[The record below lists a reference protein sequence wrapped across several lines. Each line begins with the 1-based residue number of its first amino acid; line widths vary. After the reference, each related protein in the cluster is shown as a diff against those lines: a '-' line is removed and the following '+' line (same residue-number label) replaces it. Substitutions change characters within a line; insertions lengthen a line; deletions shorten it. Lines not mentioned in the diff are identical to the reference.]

1 MFIQKWTLILVIN
14 KNSTH
19 RISGAEEMK
28 KYIFLSVIAILFLL
42 SNCKAQ
48 NIQNTVTLD
57 KNTFTPASSYVS
69 TTKTNLLGIVTVNRL
84 RLRSSN
90 DVYAKTIRYLDQG
103 DMLNII
109 LKDEKRI
116 RINNMEDYWYQV
128 DFNGT
133 KGWIFGYYL
142 EIYTDYLQAQE
153 ASNRYKGSR
162 KNSNKEENNDRLSV
176 RTAFEFGERFINNN
190 LLFLSDGQLLEV
202 TDFVNGKANVVLLS
216 TPVESY
222 IVDTESNGELLYY
235 IGKQQRSKALFRYDF
250 KTKAETLLL
259 KDVEKMTFDFR
270 ACFGVVVGIST
281 IADKK
286 NTEQWTLRKINLQTG
301 EATNFASIEKAND
314 ENIITDPLY
323 NSLLRERGRQIYLE
337 LDYPRGVVYF
347 RPPEEDKVYL
357 ISLEDGNFIRTTFI
371 PENDFVIDVNRS
383 LNIERSF
390 DDTGKM
396 KYSLQLHDNLS
407 GYTKEIIKTSEN
419 PINFVL
425 HKYKDLMAVT
435 MLQMQSDIPQNKCYP
450 SFIYIMSLS
459 NYSIIPVS
467 TSGNSYQPQWRR

>member
-1 MFIQKWTLILVIN
+1 
-14 KNSTH
+14 
-19 RISGAEEMK
+19 MK
-28 KYIFLSVIAILFLL
+28 KSVFLSIIVTLFLL
-42 SNCKAQ
+42 CGCKAQ
-48 NIQNTVTLD
+48 HIQNTVTLD
-57 KNTFTPASSYVS
+57 KNTFKPVSSSVS
-69 TTKTNLLGIVTVNRL
+69 TLKNNLIGIVTVNRL

-109 LKDEKRI
+109 TKDEKRI
-116 RINNMEDYWYQV
+116 RINNMEDYWYLV

-142 EIYTDYLQAQE
+142 EIYSDYLQAQE

-162 KNSNKEENNDRLSV
+162 KKSDNLDDDKSLSL
-176 RTAFEFGERFINNN
+176 RTGFEFGERFINNN

-202 TDFVNGKANVVLLS
+202 TDFVNSKANVISLS

-222 IVDTESNGELLYY
+222 IVDTESNGNILYY
-235 IGKQQRSKALFRYDF
+235 IGKQSRTKALYRYNF
-250 KTKAETLLL
+250 ENKSETLLL
-259 KDVEKMTFDFR
+259 KDVEKMAFDFR
-270 ACFGVVVGIST
+270 NGYAVVAGDT
-281 IADKK
+281 KTTDKK
-286 NTEQWTLRKINLQTG
+286 NPNQWILKKINLQND
-301 EATNFASIEKAND
+301 EASDFAAIEKAND
-314 ENIITDPLY
+314 ENVITDPLY

-357 ISLEDGNFIRTTFI
+357 ISLENGDFIRTMFI
-371 PENDFVIDVNRS
+371 PEDDFVIDSNRS
-383 LNIERSF
+383 LNIKRSF
-390 DDTGKM
+390 DDVGDV
-396 KYSLQLHDNLS
+396 KYSLQLRDSLS

-435 MLQMQSDIPQNKCYP
+435 MLQMKPDIPLDNCYP

>member
-1 MFIQKWTLILVIN
+1 
-14 KNSTH
+14 
-19 RISGAEEMK
+19 MK
-28 KYIFLSVIAILFLL
+28 KSVFLSIIVTLFLL
-42 SNCKAQ
+42 CCCKAQ
-48 NIQNTVTLD
+48 YVQKTVTLD
-57 KNTFTPASSYVS
+57 KNTFKPVSSSIS
-69 TTKTNLLGIVTVNRL
+69 TLKNNLIGIVTVNRL

-109 LKDEKRI
+109 TKDEKRV
-116 RINNMEDYWYQV
+116 RINNAEDYWYLV

-142 EIYTDYLQAQE
+142 EIYSDYLQAQE

-162 KNSNKEENNDRLSV
+162 EKSDNLNDDNSLSL
-176 RTAFEFGERFINNN
+176 RTGFEFGERFINNN

-202 TDFVNGKANVVLLS
+202 TDFVNSKANVISLS
-216 TPVESY
+216 TPVENY
-222 IVDTESNGELLYY
+222 VVDTESNGNILYY
-235 IGKQQRSKALFRYDF
+235 IGKQARTKALYRYDF
-250 KTKAETLLL
+250 ENKSETLLL
-259 KDVEKMTFDFR
+259 KDVEKMAFDFR
-270 ACFGVVVGIST
+270 NSYAVVAGDTKST
-281 IADKK
+281 DKK
-286 NTEQWTLRKINLQTG
+286 NPNQWILKKINLQND
-301 EATNFASIEKAND
+301 EATDFAAIEKTND
-314 ENIITDPLY
+314 ENIITEPLY

-357 ISLEDGNFIRTTFI
+357 ISLENGDFIRTMFI
-371 PENDFVIDVNRS
+371 PENDFVIDSNRS
-383 LNIERSF
+383 LNIARSF
-390 DDTGKM
+390 DDVGDV
-396 KYSLQLHDNLS
+396 KYSLQLRDSLS

-435 MLQMQSDIPQNKCYP
+435 MLQMKKDIPQDNCYP

>member
-1 MFIQKWTLILVIN
+1 
-14 KNSTH
+14 
-19 RISGAEEMK
+19 MK
-28 KYIFLSVIAILFLL
+28 KFIFLSFIVILFLFE
-42 SNCKAQ
+42 NCKAQ
-48 NIQNTVTLD
+48 HVPNTVMLD
-57 KNTFTPASSYVS
+57 KNTFTPASASVS
-69 TTKTNLLGIVTVNRL
+69 TIKNNLIGIVTTNRL

-103 DMLNII
+103 EMLNII
-109 LKDEKRI
+109 AKDEQRI

-142 EIYTDYLQAQE
+142 EVYNDYLQAQE

-162 KNSNKEENNDRLSV
+162 EASDNTENENPLSV
-176 RTAFEFGERFINNN
+176 RTGFEFGERFINNN
-190 LLFLSDGQLLEV
+190 LLFLSDGKLLEV
-202 TDFVNGKANVVLLS
+202 TDFVNSKADVVLLS
-216 TPVESY
+216 SPVENY
-222 IVDTESNGELLYY
+222 IVDTESNGNILYY
-235 IGKQQRSKALFRYDF
+235 IGKQARTKALYRYDF
-250 KTKAETLLL
+250 ENKSETLLL
-259 KDVEKMTFDFR
+259 KDVEKMAFDFR
-270 ACFGVVVGIST
+270 SGHGVVVGF
-281 IADKK
+281 ADFNNNK
-286 NTEQWTLRKINLQTG
+286 NANQWILKKINLQNDETV
-301 EATNFASIEKAND
+301 EFASIKKIND
-314 ENIITDPLY
+314 ENIISDPFY
-323 NSLLRERGRQIYLE
+323 NSLLREKGRQIYLE

-357 ISLEDGNFIRTTFI
+357 ISLEDGSFIRTTFI
-371 PENDFVIDVNRS
+371 PENNFIIDANRS

-390 DDTGKM
+390 GDTGVM
-396 KYSLQLHDNLS
+396 KYSLQLRDSLS

-435 MLQMQSDIPQNKCYP
+435 MLQMKTDIPLDSCYP

>member
-1 MFIQKWTLILVIN
+1 
-14 KNSTH
+14 
-19 RISGAEEMK
+19 MK
-28 KYIFLSVIAILFLL
+28 RSIFLSVIAILFFLC
-42 SNCKAQ
+42 SCKARQ
-48 NIQNTVTLD
+48 AENTIVLD
-57 KNTFTPASSYVS
+57 KNTFTPASSSFS
-69 TTKTNLLGIVTVNRL
+69 TIKNNLIGIVTVNRL

-103 DMLNII
+103 EMLNII
-109 LKDEKRI
+109 AKDEKRI

-142 EIYTDYLQAQE
+142 EIYSDYLQAQE

-162 KNSNKEENNDRLSV
+162 NISDNNESDNPIAV
-176 RTAFEFGERFINNN
+176 RTGFEFGERFINNN

-202 TDFVNGKANVVLLS
+202 TDFVNGKADTVLLS

-235 IGKQQRSKALFRYDF
+235 IGKQSRTKALYRYDF
-250 KTKAETLLL
+250 KTKTETLLL
-259 KDVEKMTFDFR
+259 KDVEKMAFDFR
-270 ACFGVVVGIST
+270 SGYAVVAGESNNIDRKS
-281 IADKK
+281 A
-286 NTEQWTLRKINLQTG
+286 NQWKLRKINLQT
-301 EATNFASIEKAND
+301 EKITEFAAIEKVNK
-314 ENIITDPLY
+314 ENVITEPLY

-337 LDYPRGVVYF
+337 LDYPHGVVYF

-357 ISLEDGNFIRTTFI
+357 ISLEDGDFIRTMFI
-371 PENDFVIDVNRS
+371 PEDYFVIDANRS

-390 DDTGKM
+390 DDTGTI
-396 KYSLQLHDNLS
+396 KYSIQLRDNLS

-435 MLQMQSDIPQNKCYP
+435 MLQMKQEIPQDKCYP